1 MFGVCSTDKGQ
12 SGHAGEQRFVV
23 RTVVETSLASCNV
36 EEGRSLAKGEVME
49 KVRCRMGAVT
59 ANRKP
64 AVIEGTGEL
73 EDTVVTSQVPAAST
87 ASMMGDV
94 NCLFARTVVLTKSKC
109 HDYAP
114 GEVSDFAATAAG
126 AAIAG

>member
-1 MFGVCSTDKGQ
+1 MCSTDKGQ

-23 RTVVETSLASCNV
+23 RTIVETSLASCNA
-36 EEGRSLAKGEVME
+36 EGRSLVKGEVME
-49 KVRCRMGAVT
+49 KARCRLGAVT

-64 AVIEGTGEL
+64 AVTEGTGEL
-73 EDTVVTSQVPAAST
+73 EDNVATSQVPAAST
-87 ASMMGDV
+87 ASMMGGV
-94 NCLFARTVVLTKSKC
+94 NSLFARTVVLTKSKC

>member
-1 MFGVCSTDKGQ
+1 MCSTDKGQ

-23 RTVVETSLASCNV
+23 RTIVETSLASCNA
-36 EEGRSLAKGEVME
+36 EGGSLAKGEVME
-49 KVRCRMGAVT
+49 KARCRMGAVT

-64 AVIEGTGEL
+64 AVTEGTGEL
-73 EDTVVTSQVPAAST
+73 EDTVATSQVPAAST